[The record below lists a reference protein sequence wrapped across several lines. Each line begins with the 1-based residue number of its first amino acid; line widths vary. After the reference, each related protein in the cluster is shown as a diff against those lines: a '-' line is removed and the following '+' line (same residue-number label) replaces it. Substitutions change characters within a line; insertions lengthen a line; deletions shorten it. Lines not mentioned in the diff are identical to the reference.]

1 MNNKEIL
8 QIAMAQSAEDI
19 GCKAEDFTKSENVI
33 CKYHM
38 GENARKYIKQPVT
51 GNFVLYGSNT
61 VAAVQD
67 DIRAITE
74 EYMKKFE
81 FYHLFEAPNMHWL
94 NKKLEEKGYG
104 VCFMAEYYLPDKD
117 RYYDM
122 IGADL
127 QSKSVLRTKRGY
139 AVQSTANPC
148 DARIAYLQSRYGTI
162 MNSDENGHSFPE
174 LPEGFEYKVLEQ
186 KDFAELYL
194 PEWSNAICKERKEL
208 DVLGVGAYEKGKL
221 VGLAACSADCDD
233 MWQIGIDVLPEY
245 RRNGIASAIT
255 TRLAAEIMKKGKV
268 PFYCTAWSNIRSV
281 RNAYKCGFIPAWVE
295 MTIKPLDAINK
306 MNEEEA

>member
-1 MNNKEIL
+1 MLLEMYVYIHLLFQHFQNLHKLLLMKYLNLIL
-8 QIAMAQSAEDI
+8 REAILNFLSFLLFLKYCLLIE
-19 GCKAEDFTKSENVI
+19 KFDFV
-33 CKYHM
+33 
-38 GENARKYIKQPVT
+38 
-51 GNFVLYGSNT
+51 
-61 VAAVQD
+61 
-67 DIRAITE
+67 
-74 EYMKKFE
+74 
-81 FYHLFEAPNMHWL
+81 
-94 NKKLEEKGYG
+94 
-104 VCFMAEYYLPDKD
+104 
-117 RYYDM
+117 
-122 IGADL
+122 
-127 QSKSVLRTKRGY
+127 
-139 AVQSTANPC
+139 ST
-148 DARIAYLQSRYGTI
+148 
-162 MNSDENGHSFPE
+162 
-174 LPEGFEYKVLEQ
+174 PEGVSCTTTSTGFSCDIAEIKKGTTGEIYFDAKI

-208 DVLGVGAYEKGKL
+208 DVLGMGAYENEKL

>member
-19 GCKAEDFTKSENVI
+19 GCKAEDFTKTENVI

-38 GENARKYIKQPVT
+38 GENARKYIKQPVI

-94 NKKLEEKGYG
+94 NKKLEEMGYG

-117 RYYDM
+117 GFYD
-122 IGADL
+122 I
-127 QSKSVLRTKRGY
+127 
-139 AVQSTANPC
+139 
-148 DARIAYLQSRYGTI
+148 I
-162 MNSDENGHSFPE
+162 MNSDENGHSFPG

>member
-38 GENARKYIKQPVT
+38 GENARKYIKQPVI

-117 RYYDM
+117 GFYD
-122 IGADL
+122 
-127 QSKSVLRTKRGY
+127 
-139 AVQSTANPC
+139 
-148 DARIAYLQSRYGTI
+148 TI
-162 MNSDENGHSFPE
+162 MNSDENGHSFPG

-208 DVLGVGAYEKGKL
+208 DVLGVGAYENEKL

-306 MNEEEA
+306 MNEGEA